1 MKLDMWVVY
10 QVAGVSLA
18 ILCITQGA
26 YAQAIGICAAA
37 VLFPRY
43 LRDKI

>member
-1 MKLDMWVVY
+1 MKVDMWVVY
-10 QVAGVSLA
+10 QIAGVALA
-18 ILCITQGA
+18 ILCVTQGA
-26 YAQAIGICAAA
+26 YPQAIGISAAA